1 MKQAAQKQPSETA
14 SPITLNG
21 VFTGWADNH
30 TIEVVVESVPTAFMV
45 EDEVVKETLAS
56 FEDGAGRRGSENHLH
71 RSGIGVYSKS
81 MAEKWRGNA
90 PPFFSFMSC
99 PAF

>member
-56 FEDGAGRRGSENHLH
+56 FEEGETLYFIMEQEGEVRKTISIAVE
-71 RSGIGVYSKS
+71 
-81 MAEKWRGNA
+81 
-90 PPFFSFMSC
+90 
-99 PAF
+99 